1 MMMKRLAT
9 PASVKG
15 EMHMKRILSLLL
27 ALMLLALCPA
37 MAETVV
43 ETQTMTSPAG
53 DYSFEV
59 PQDYMAVD
67 AELLM
72 GVFTTPEMQEMLAQM
87 MGLEDAS
94 LLAAYFEVLEA
105 SNMMIVYASD
115 WVGNFNVQAVEAA
128 LTMEQ
133 MVALKSML
141 DAAMVAQYTSMGLAE
156 EDVHPMDI
164 QEIAGR
170 QWYGVQMEM
179 AGLQMQCMI
188 TVENGMQYTLTFT
201 MIDAEV
207 MEAILASFTTV
218 SAAE

>member
-1 MMMKRLAT
+1 MK
-9 PASVKG
+9 K
-15 EMHMKRILSLLL
+15 ILSIAL
-27 ALMLLALCPA
+27 ALLMLLALCPA

-72 GVFTTPEMQEMLAQM
+72 GMFTTPEMQEMLAQM

-94 LLAAYFEVLEA
+94 LLASYFEVLEA
-105 SNMMIVYASD
+105 SNIMIVYASD
-115 WVGNFNVQAVEAA
+115 WVGNFNVQADEAD

-201 MIDAEV
+201 RIDAEV

>member
-1 MMMKRLAT
+1 MKKL
-9 PASVKG
+9 
-15 EMHMKRILSLLL
+15 LSWVL

-72 GVFTTPEMQEMLAQM
+72 GMFTTPEMQEMLAQM

-94 LLAAYFEVLEA
+94 LLASYFEVLEA
-105 SNMMIVYASD
+105 SNIMIVYASD
-115 WVGNFNVQAVEAA
+115 WVGNFNVQADEAD

-201 MIDAEV
+201 RIDAEV